1 MSGRGN
7 IPLRNVFYMLSYF
20 YKELKEGGR
29 IDLSDEDF
37 ENATDLFAAIL
48 ARGTSSLVRRGLA
61 RDYIRRVEP
70 LAFPRGKFDIAGT
83 IRSRSLDYRKVA
95 CSYDEHSEDT
105 QLNRIVKASMMALCA
120 KSGVSQK
127 HKRALRL
134 MLDYFENVSTI
145 DLRTVKWG
153 DIRFRREEEPY
164 RLLILIC
171 EMAARHLFIQESE
184 DEQKVEE
191 YIDDDLMHQLFENFL
206 RAYFN
211 EEHPMYTVD
220 RGQIKWDLDGGFE
233 TLNDDELRFLP
244 NMYDDVRIEDPA
256 THSTLIMD
264 AKWYQDPTAS
274 NQYGDEKIRNAHLYQ
289 IFAYVKNYEK
299 TMEQGTHVSGML
311 VYPEQNVPLRLA
323 YPLGNNLIFVRTVN
337 LNQEFAGIR
346 DELDGML
353 YAWERSGKD
362 SDRWR

>member
-1 MSGRGN
+1 MSERGN
-7 IPLRNVFYMLSYF
+7 IPLKNVFYMLSYS

-29 IDLSDEDF
+29 IDLSNEDF

-48 ARGTSSLVRRGLA
+48 ARGTSSLVRRGLT
-61 RDYIRRVEP
+61 RDYIRRIEP

-83 IRSRSLDYRKVA
+83 IRSRSLNYRKVV

-105 QLNRIVKASMMALCA
+105 QLNRIVKTSMMALCA
-120 KSGVSQK
+120 KSAVSQK

-153 DIRFRREEEPY
+153 DIRFRREEAPY

-171 EMAARHLFIQESE
+171 EMAVRHLFIQESE
-184 DEQKVEE
+184 DEQKAEE
-191 YIDDDLMHQLFENFL
+191 YIDDDHMHQLFEDFL
-206 RAYFN
+206 HAYFN

-220 RGQIKWDLDGGFE
+220 RGEIKWELDGGFE
-233 TLNDDELRFLP
+233 TLNDDERSFLP
-244 NMYDDVRIEDPA
+244 NMKDDVRIEDPA
-256 THSTLIMD
+256 THNALIMD
-264 AKWYQDPTAS
+264 AKWYQDPTPS

-299 TMEQGTHVSGML
+299 TQKLDGHVSGML
-311 VYPEQNVPLRLA
+311 VYPETNTRLRLH
-323 YPLGNNLIFVRTVN
+323 YPIGGNSIWVRTVD
-337 LNQEFAGIR
+337 LSQEFAGIR
-346 DELDGML
+346 EELDDML
-353 YAWERSGKD
+353 HTWTDYPHPM
-362 SDRWR
+362 